1 MSHRSVHASAK
12 KARRITPTLATGAAC
27 AAVTGLLGLGMSAP
41 AAAADKTVEDAVFDW
56 SVNDESTGGS
66 YFGGCNFLVAGE
78 AGDAGSARIWNRDD
92 ADNVYPTD
100 AEGNF
105 VDGNTSIVKT
115 NGKKSTFDTKCRTGD
130 GVSVNGKINA
140 QAENNHT
147 GDRVEIKNGT
157 GTIDPDGDNAS
168 IQWDGSWSFAYY
180 GGMTYWTI
188 SDPKLEVK
196 DGKGTITGT
205 YSGYGADM
213 DDPSIWL
220 KLKPREGEV
229 VEIQNGEVDVTDE
242 GFEFTPDYLG
252 VKTETEG
259 RNPQAP
265 KSAENESWWGAM
277 PQDWIDF
284 NVETGQDSYW
294 FTSAGPATSIQP
306 RKTTNPVT
314 VEYTAQAPAPDVSTS
329 HSVKSASA
337 EDGLTVNVKG
347 EGYDNL
353 PNSSLGT
360 PAAGVYAAVVDRE
373 LASDDITAG
382 NTAGVQYV
390 RPTQINDGKVDV
402 DVVAETDALSED
414 YDYDLVTWVAHGL
427 AQGDAL
433 LYRES
438 IELTNEQKQALF
450 PGEDTDEAAAESD
463 AEGNGAGAEAS
474 VESDGT
480 ADGPE
485 AEAETDGAADGS
497 EAEAETDGAADSAE
511 ADDTSAADGAESD
524 DKGSADSAGA
534 ADGSEAAAAADGA
547 AAGAESE
554 TDGAADGSEAEAE
567 TDGAADSAEADDTSA
582 ADGAESDDKG
592 SADSAGAADGSEA
605 AAAADGAAADG
616 AAADGAEAESD
627 SAADGDDSDG
637 SDDGADDKPQ
647 TPQIGDQTVGENGEI
662 KGTTTPNAEV
672 TLSWAPAGSTPQSA
686 THVKVFKDEV
696 PSTGTASVTADD
708 EGNFT
713 AKAPS
718 EAGTYAYSAVTT
730 VEGVPSDPAQFTVTV
745 NPSADDGSAGSSDGA
760 VNAADGAVDGT
771 EGAADG
777 TEAAEEGSADG
788 GAGTADGGADSAE
801 STSDGAGETAG
812 AGAEG
817 SSSSDSGNSAG
828 SNLPRT
834 GAELATLPIAAGLI
848 VLGAASVVFS
858 RMRKR

>member
-616 AAADGAEAESD
+616 AEAESD

>member
-382 NTAGVQYV
+382 NIAGVQYV

-582 ADGAESDDKG
+582 A
-592 SADSAGAADGSEA
+592 
-605 AAAADGAAADG
+605 
-616 AAADGAEAESD
+616 
-627 SAADGDDSDG
+627 
-637 SDDGADDKPQ
+637 
-647 TPQIGDQTVGENGEI
+647 
-662 KGTTTPNAEV
+662 
-672 TLSWAPAGSTPQSA
+672 
-686 THVKVFKDEV
+686 
-696 PSTGTASVTADD
+696 
-708 EGNFT
+708 
-713 AKAPS
+713 
-718 EAGTYAYSAVTT
+718 
-730 VEGVPSDPAQFTVTV
+730 
-745 NPSADDGSAGSSDGA
+745 
-760 VNAADGAVDGT
+760 
-771 EGAADG
+771 
-777 TEAAEEGSADG
+777 
-788 GAGTADGGADSAE
+788 
-801 STSDGAGETAG
+801 
-812 AGAEG
+812 
-817 SSSSDSGNSAG
+817 
-828 SNLPRT
+828 
-834 GAELATLPIAAGLI
+834 
-848 VLGAASVVFS
+848 
-858 RMRKR
+858 

>member
-427 AQGDAL
+427 AQGDAV

-605 AAAADGAAADG
+605 AAAADG